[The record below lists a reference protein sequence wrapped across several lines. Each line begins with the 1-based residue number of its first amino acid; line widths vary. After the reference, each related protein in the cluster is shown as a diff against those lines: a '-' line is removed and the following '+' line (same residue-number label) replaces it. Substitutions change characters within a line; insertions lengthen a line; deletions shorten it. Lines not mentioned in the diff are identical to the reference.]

1 MQRIV
6 APENWTRQE
15 LERQVVREDVGP
27 KAVQSPVVP
36 ANWTLQEFERQDVQ
50 EEVELQAVQSPVVPE
65 NWARQ
70 EFFFGQPR
78 EIFSTDW

>member
-6 APENWTRQE
+6 APENWTLQE
-15 LERQVVREDVGP
+15 FERQVVPEDVEP

-36 ANWTLQEFERQDVQ
+36 ANWTLQEIERQDVQ

-65 NWARQ
+65 NWTRQ
-70 EFFFGQPR
+70 EFFSGQQQVL
-78 EIFSTDW
+78 FSIPQ